1 MTVARI
7 LSSTATLHAARA
19 YTPPGKTVAD
29 LFQLH
34 NARRATVGLMLSA
47 LIGDDRL
54 IRPPKVVTTTR
65 PNRPRSTLAVKNRPS
80 SRIHVFMRKRYG
92 FGENFEATDRQLFQW
107 NSLWRKWC
115 PMV

>member
-1 MTVARI
+1 MRI
-7 LSSTATLHAARA
+7 GRDTKRRVDDIKEEMEQCAARLLPMA
-19 YTPPGKTVAD
+19 SMA
-29 LFQLH
+29 H
-34 NARRATVGLMLSA
+34 SA
-47 LIGDDRL
+47 SASDSTGIDRTLAGL

-65 PNRPRSTLAVKNRPS
+65 PNGPRSTRAVKNRPS

-107 NSLWRKWC
+107 NSQWRKWC